1 VNEAAGAAATWVGSL
16 TRVVQDVVSSRHAE
30 ARPAPMQ
37 IKGPILVI
45 DANGVMARIVTE
57 RLGQIGLAD
66 VQTSTSLRHTLTNL
80 ETTRYGLV
88 LCEYDTHPLTGF
100 DLWRI
105 ITGREEWKTTP
116 FILMADEERKRANIT
131 RFEEAGLPVVLAKPF
146 SAEQLAAS
154 IELVTSG
161 NPFSAF
167 V

>member
-1 VNEAAGAAATWVGSL
+1 
-16 TRVVQDVVSSRHAE
+16 
-30 ARPAPMQ
+30 MQ
-37 IKGPILVI
+37 ITGPVLVV
-45 DANGVMARIVTE
+45 DANNVMARIVAE
-57 RLGQIGLAD
+57 RLGQIGLKD
-66 VQTSTSLRHTLTNL
+66 VQTSTSLRHTLTQL
-80 ETTRYGLV
+80 EAVKFSLV
-88 LCEYDTHPLTGF
+88 LSEYDTHPLTGF

-105 ITGREEWKTTP
+105 LTGREEWNSIP

-146 SAEQLAAS
+146 SADQLAAS

>member
-1 VNEAAGAAATWVGSL
+1 
-16 TRVVQDVVSSRHAE
+16 
-30 ARPAPMQ
+30 MQ
-37 IKGPILVI
+37 ITGPVLVV
-45 DANGVMARIVTE
+45 DANNVMARIVAE
-57 RLGQIGLAD
+57 RLGQIGLKD
-66 VQTSTSLRHTLTNL
+66 VQTSTSLRHTLTQL
-80 ETTRYGLV
+80 EAVKFSLV
-88 LCEYDTHPLTGF
+88 LSEYDTHPLTGF

-105 ITGREEWKTTP
+105 LTGREEWKSIP

-146 SAEQLAAS
+146 SADQLAAS